1 MQNYCGMKK
10 GLAGILALLLV
21 VLLTASGC
29 TGITG
34 TGSGKEVMVVAVTIP
49 PQAEM
54 VKEIGGDRVEVFV
67 MMPPGSDPHTFEP
80 GPALVAEAA
89 EADIYLTLGTGLLPL
104 EDALVSRL
112 RAMNS
117 DLVVVDSSKGIT
129 YLLGYEE
136 TSGDSNGSSP
146 EKQGETEARAT
157 ERPDPHIWLS
167 LRNAEI
173 MSENTRDA
181 LIAADPAHEK
191 EYRENCDR
199 YTARLN
205 DLDQKIIDTFSR
217 NDPGIILVTHPAW
230 EYFARDY
237 DLEMVAI
244 DREGKEPTAKDLE
257 SLILLARSNTIRVV
271 FAEAQES
278 PRGAETIAREIGGT
292 VRVIDPLAG
301 DYLANMDRV
310 SAAFAEPGA
319 A

>member
-1 MQNYCGMKK
+1 MQNYCSKKK

-21 VLLTASGC
+21 VLLTSSGC
-29 TGITG
+29 TGTTG
-34 TGSGKEVMVVAVTIP
+34 TGSGKEVMVAVTIP

-80 GPALVAEAA
+80 GPALVAKAA

-129 YLLGYEE
+129 YLISHEE
-136 TSGDSNGSSP
+136 TSGDSNGPSR
-146 EKQGETEARAT
+146 EKQGETEVRGT

-181 LIAADPAHEK
+181 LIAADPAHAK
-191 EYRENCDR
+191 EYRENCDL

-205 DLDQKIIDTFSR
+205 DLDQKNIDTFSR

-237 DLEMVAI
+237 DLKMVAI
-244 DREGKEPTAKDLE
+244 EKEGKEPTAKDLE
-257 SLILLARSNTIRVV
+257 SLILLARSNNIRVV

-278 PRGAETIAREIGGT
+278 LREAETIAREIGGT

-301 DYLANMDRV
+301 DYLANMDRI
-310 SAAFAEPGA
+310 SAAFSEAGVA
-319 A
+319 

>member
-1 MQNYCGMKK
+1 MQNYCTVKK
-10 GLAGILALLLV
+10 RLAGILALLLV

-29 TGITG
+29 TGTTG
-34 TGSGKEVMVVAVTIP
+34 TGSGKEVMVAVTIP

-80 GPALVAEAA
+80 GPALVAKAA

-117 DLVVVDSSKGIT
+117 DLVVVDSSEGIT

-136 TSGDSNGSSP
+136 TSGNNNGSSG
-146 EKQGETEARAT
+146 EKQGGTEVRGA

-181 LIAADPAHEK
+181 LIAADPAHAK
-191 EYRENCDR
+191 EYRENCDL

-244 DREGKEPTAKDLE
+244 EKEGKEPTAKDLE
-257 SLILLARSNTIRVV
+257 SLILLARSNNIRVV

-278 PRGAETIAREIGGT
+278 LREAETIAREIGGT

-310 SAAFAEPGA
+310 SGAFSEAGA

>member
-1 MQNYCGMKK
+1 MQNYCTVKK
-10 GLAGILALLLV
+10 RLAGILALLLV

-29 TGITG
+29 TGTTG
-34 TGSGKEVMVVAVTIP
+34 TGSGKEVMVAVTIP

-80 GPALVAEAA
+80 GPALVAKAA

-117 DLVVVDSSKGIT
+117 DLVVVDSSEGIT
-129 YLLGYEE
+129 YLLDYEE
-136 TSGDSNGSSP
+136 TSGNNNGSSG
-146 EKQGETEARAT
+146 EKQGGTEVRGA

-181 LIAADPAHEK
+181 LIAADPAHAK
-191 EYRENCDR
+191 EYRENCDL

-205 DLDQKIIDTFSR
+205 DLDQKNIDTFSR

-237 DLEMVAI
+237 DLKMVAI
-244 DREGKEPTAKDLE
+244 EKEGKEPTAKDLE
-257 SLILLARSNTIRVV
+257 SLILLARSNNIRVV

-278 PRGAETIAREIGGT
+278 LREAETIAREIGGT

-310 SAAFAEPGA
+310 SGAFSEAGA

>member
-1 MQNYCGMKK
+1 MQNYCTVKK

-29 TGITG
+29 TGTTG
-34 TGSGKEVMVVAVTIP
+34 TGSGKEVMVAVTIP

-80 GPALVAEAA
+80 GPALVAKAA

-117 DLVVVDSSKGIT
+117 DLVVVDSSEGIT

-136 TSGDSNGSSP
+136 TSGNNNGSSG
-146 EKQGETEARAT
+146 EKQGGTEVRGA

-181 LIAADPAHEK
+181 LIAADPAHAK
-191 EYRENCDR
+191 EYRENCDL

-244 DREGKEPTAKDLE
+244 EKEGKEPTAKDLE
-257 SLILLARSNTIRVV
+257 SLILLARSNNIRVV

-278 PRGAETIAREIGGT
+278 LREAETIAREIGGT

-310 SAAFAEPGA
+310 SAAFSEAGA